1 MVIDLKIFNVKN
13 NFICPPAFNKFWN
26 TEVLS
31 E

>member
-1 MVIDLKIFNVKN
+1 MVMDLKIFNVKK
-13 NFICPPAFNKFWN
+13 NFNSTPAFHKFWN

>member
-13 NFICPPAFNKFWN
+13 NFNSPPAFKKFWN

>member
-1 MVIDLKIFNVKN
+1 MVMDLKIFNVKN
-13 NFICPPAFNKFWN
+13 NFNSTPAFNKFWN